1 MVEEN
6 TYYRYVGEHSQRQ
19 THLRESRVVMA
30 GTTWGEGEQ
39 KGEKELVGSGSGAL
53 TGNAFLKVLLPNWFL
68 IDR

>member
-1 MVEEN
+1 
-6 TYYRYVGEHSQRQ
+6 
-19 THLRESRVVMA
+19 MA